1 MRIESFSAVEDKIS
15 CKVCLVG
22 NFTSQDYCQQ
32 CGNELHEQSQP
43 IFTQAMAD
51 AGELPSVGVEC
62 MILFD
67 QDSEP
72 KWEKITWYGVF
83 NGSPA
88 FSFNG
93 KNCWPERGG
102 EFHLKPVDQRTDK
115 EKAIDYMKYAYAKG
129 ESMEDVFTEITKG
142 YVHGV
147 TWSGNNE

>member
-1 MRIESFSAVEDKIS
+1 MDYTSEEFWKDAPDGATGHSEDNECYGECWYKNITSESF
-15 CKVCLVG
+15 
-22 NFTSQDYCQQ
+22 YCMPVSSGIWIHSFDTWQL
-32 CGNELHEQSQP
+32 ERREVITRPKPQP

-51 AGELPSVGVEC
+51 AGELPSVGMEC

-102 EFHLKPVDQRTDK
+102 EFHLKPVGPTHR
-115 EKAIDYMKYAYAKG
+115 
-129 ESMEDVFTEITKG
+129 
-142 YVHGV
+142 
-147 TWSGNNE
+147 